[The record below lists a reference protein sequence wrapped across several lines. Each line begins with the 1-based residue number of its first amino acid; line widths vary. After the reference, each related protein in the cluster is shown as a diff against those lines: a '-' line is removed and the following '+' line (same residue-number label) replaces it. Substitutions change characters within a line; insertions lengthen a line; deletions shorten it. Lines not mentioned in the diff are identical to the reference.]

1 MELRHLRYF
10 VAVAEELHFGRAAK
24 RLYIAQPPLSQ
35 QIQQLEE
42 ELEVS
47 LFKRTNRRVELT
59 DAGQAFL
66 DEAYKILDHVE
77 QAKSLAQRTA
87 RGEVGKLAL
96 GFVSSAAFELL
107 PRLLSGYREL
117 HPQIHISLHEMEKDQ
132 QIAALF
138 ARQIQ
143 IGLLR
148 PTIASSE
155 LCSAIILRE
164 PLLLALP
171 SEHPL
176 VHKAQ
181 ISIHDLVN
189 ETFVL
194 QPRHWA
200 LGLYDRVM
208 SLCHSAGF
216 SPNVKQEAA
225 DTYLIIGLVAA
236 NMGISLVPAS
246 AQSLRSQGVVY
257 RQLEGDTT
265 QIEMAMVWRCDD
277 DSPAVKAFLELARQ
291 LASDGFIHQQAATR
305 CASLDC

>member
-35 QIQQLEE
+35 QIQQLEK
-42 ELEVS
+42 ELGVS
-47 LFKRTNRRVELT
+47 LFERTNRRVELT

-66 DEAYKILDHVE
+66 DEAYKILAHVE
-77 QAKSLAQRTA
+77 QAKLLAQRAA
-87 RGEVGKLAL
+87 RGELGKLAL
-96 GFVSSAAFELL
+96 GFVSSAAFDLL
-107 PRLLSGYREL
+107 PHLLSAYREQ
-117 HPQIHISLHEMEKDQ
+117 HPQIHVSLHEMEKDE

-138 ARQIQ
+138 ARQIHV
-143 IGLLR
+143 GLLR
-148 PTIASSE
+148 PTVDSSE
-155 LCSAIILRE
+155 LCSEIILRE

-171 SEHPL
+171 AQHPL
-176 VHKAQ
+176 VSKTQ
-181 ISIHDLVN
+181 ISIQDLAN

-194 QPRHWA
+194 QPRHWT
-200 LGLYDRVM
+200 LGLYDHVM
-208 SLCHSAGF
+208 NLCHSANF

-257 RQLEGDTT
+257 RPLEGDTT
-265 QIEMAMVWRCDD
+265 QIEMAMVWRRDD
-277 DSPAVKAFLELARQ
+277 HSPVVEAFLELARQ
-291 LASDGFIHQQAATR
+291 EMF
-305 CASLDC
+305 

>member
-35 QIQQLEE
+35 QIHQLEE

-66 DEAYKILDHVE
+66 DEAYKILAQVE
-77 QAKSLAQRTA
+77 QAKLLARRTA

-107 PRLLSGYREL
+107 PRLLYTYRKQY
-117 HPQIHISLHEMEKDQ
+117 PQIHVSLHEMEKDQ

-138 ARQIQ
+138 SRQIQ

-148 PTIASSE
+148 PAVNSSE
-155 LCSAIILRE
+155 LCSEIILRE

-171 SEHPL
+171 SQHPL
-176 VHKAQ
+176 VDKAQ
-181 ISIHDLVN
+181 ISIHDLIN

-208 SLCHSAGF
+208 SLCHSANF

-225 DTYLIIGLVAA
+225 DTYLMIGLVAA

-257 RQLEGDTT
+257 RRLEGDTT
-265 QIEMAMVWRCDD
+265 QIEMAMVWRREDN
-277 DSPAVKAFLELARQ
+277 SLAVEAFLELTRQ
-291 LASDGFIHQQAATR
+291 ELVHLQNI
-305 CASLDC
+305 C

>member
-35 QIQQLEE
+35 QIHQLEE
-42 ELEVS
+42 ELEVL

-59 DAGQAFL
+59 DAGQTFL
-66 DEAYKILDHVE
+66 SEAYKILAQVE
-77 QAKSLAQRTA
+77 QAKLLAQRTA

-107 PRLLSGYREL
+107 PHLLYAYREQY
-117 HPQIHISLHEMEKDQ
+117 PQIYVSLHEMEKDE

-143 IGLLR
+143 VGLLR
-148 PTIASSE
+148 PPINSFE
-155 LCSAIILRE
+155 LCSEIILQE

-171 SEHPL
+171 SQHQL
-176 VHKAQ
+176 VSKAQ

-194 QPRHWA
+194 QPRHWT
-200 LGLYDRVM
+200 LGLYDHVM
-208 SLCHSAGF
+208 SLCYSAGF

-225 DTYLIIGLVAA
+225 DTYLLIGLVAA

-246 AQSLRSQGVVY
+246 AQFVRSQGVVY
-257 RQLEGDTT
+257 RRLEGDTT
-265 QIEMAMVWRCDD
+265 QIEMVMVWRRDD
-277 DSPAVKAFLELARQ
+277 HSPVVEGFLELARQ
-291 LASDGFIHQQAATR
+291 EMS
-305 CASLDC
+305 

>member
-42 ELEVS
+42 ELGVS

-59 DAGQAFL
+59 DAGRAFL
-66 DEAYKILDHVE
+66 DEAYKILAHIE
-77 QAKSLAQRTA
+77 QAKLLAQRTA
-87 RGEVGKLAL
+87 RGEIGKLAL

-107 PRLLSGYREL
+107 PRLLSTYREQ
-117 HPQIHISLHEMEKDQ
+117 HSQIHVSLHEMEKDE

-143 IGLLR
+143 VGLLR
-148 PTIASSE
+148 PPVDSSE
-155 LCSAIILRE
+155 LCSEIILRE

-171 SEHPL
+171 AQHPL
-176 VHKAQ
+176 VSKAQ
-181 ISIHDLVN
+181 ISIQDLVN

-194 QPRHWA
+194 QPRHWT

-208 SLCHSAGF
+208 NLCHSANF

-246 AQSLRSQGVVY
+246 VQSLRSQEVVY
-257 RQLEGDTT
+257 RPLEGDTT
-265 QIEMAMVWRCDD
+265 QIEMAMVWRRDD
-277 DSPAVKAFLELARQ
+277 HSPAVEAFLELARHEMFR
-291 LASDGFIHQQAATR
+291 AR
-305 CASLDC
+305 K

>member
-1 MELRHLRYF
+1 MQKVSIAMELRHLRYF

-35 QIQQLEE
+35 QIQHLEE
-42 ELEVS
+42 ELEVL
-47 LFKRTNRRVELT
+47 LFTRSNRRVELT
-59 DAGQAFL
+59 DAGRAL
-66 DEAYKILDHVE
+66 LVEAYKILDQVE

-87 RGEVGKLAL
+87 RGELGKLAV

-107 PRLLSGYREL
+107 PRLLAAYREE
-117 HPQIHISLHEMEKDQ
+117 HPQISISLHEMEKDQ

-155 LCSAIILRE
+155 LCCEIILRE

-171 SEHPL
+171 LGHPL
-176 VHKAQ
+176 VSKAQ
-181 ISIHDLVN
+181 ITIQDLIN

-194 QPRHWA
+194 QPRHWT
-200 LGLYDRVM
+200 LGLYDHVM
-208 SLCHSAGF
+208 SLCHAAGF
-216 SPNVKQEAA
+216 SPVVKQEAA
-225 DTYLIIGLVAA
+225 DTYLMIGLVAA

-246 AQSLRSQGVVY
+246 AQSLRSQGIVY
-257 RQLEGDTT
+257 RCLEGDTT
-265 QIEMAMVWRCDD
+265 QIEMAIVWRRDNK
-277 DSPAVKAFLELARQ
+277 SLAVEAFLELAR
-291 LASDGFIHQQAATR
+291 R
-305 CASLDC
+305 E

>member
-1 MELRHLRYF
+1 MELRHVRYF

-24 RLYIAQPPLSQ
+24 RLYMAQPPLSQ
-35 QIQQLEE
+35 QIHQLEE
-42 ELEVS
+42 ELEVL
-47 LFKRTNRRVELT
+47 LFTRTNRHVALT

-66 DEAYKILDHVE
+66 GEAYKILAQVE
-77 QAKSLAQRTA
+77 QAKLLAQRTA
-87 RGEVGKLAL
+87 RGEVGKLAV

-107 PRLLSGYREL
+107 PRLLSTHRQQ
-117 HPQIHISLHEMEKDQ
+117 HPQIHVSLHEMEKDQ

-155 LCSAIILRE
+155 LCSEIILRE

-171 SEHPL
+171 SEHSL
-176 VHKAQ
+176 VSQAQ
-181 ISIHDLVN
+181 ITIYDLVN

-216 SPNVKQEAA
+216 SPHVKQEAA

-236 NMGISLVPAS
+236 NMGVSLVPAS
-246 AQSLRSQGVVY
+246 VQSLRSQGIVY
-257 RQLEGDTT
+257 RRLQGDTT
-265 QIEMAMVWRCDD
+265 MIEMAMVWRHDD
-277 DSPAVKAFLELARQ
+277 DSPVVKAFLDLARQ
-291 LASDGFIHQQAATR
+291 EGGQSQ
-305 CASLDC
+305 

>member
-42 ELEVS
+42 ELGVS

-59 DAGQAFL
+59 DAGRAFL
-66 DEAYKILDHVE
+66 DEAYQILAHVE
-77 QAKSLAQRTA
+77 QAKLLAQQTA
-87 RGEVGKLAL
+87 RGEIGKLAL
-96 GFVSSAAFELL
+96 GFVSSAAFDLL
-107 PRLLSGYREL
+107 PRLLSAYREKY
-117 HPQIHISLHEMEKDQ
+117 PQIHVSLHEMEKDE

-138 ARQIQ
+138 AREIQ
-143 IGLLR
+143 VGLLR
-148 PTIASSE
+148 PTVDSSE
-155 LCSAIILRE
+155 LCSEIILRE

-171 SEHPL
+171 AQHPL
-176 VHKAQ
+176 VSKAQ
-181 ISIHDLVN
+181 ISIQDLVN

-194 QPRHWA
+194 QPRHWT

-208 SLCHSAGF
+208 SLCYSAGF
-216 SPNVKQEAA
+216 SPHVKQEAT

-257 RQLEGDTT
+257 RQLEGYTT
-265 QIEMAMVWRCDD
+265 LIEMAVVWRRDD
-277 DSPAVKAFLELARQ
+277 HSPVVAGFLELARQ
-291 LASDGFIHQQAATR
+291 LANK
-305 CASLDC
+305 

>member
-35 QIQQLEE
+35 QIHQLEE
-42 ELEVS
+42 ELGVS

-66 DEAYKILDHVE
+66 DEAYKILAQVE
-77 QAKSLAQRTA
+77 QAKLLAQRTA

-96 GFVSSAAFELL
+96 GFISSAAFELL
-107 PRLLSGYREL
+107 PRLLYAYREQY
-117 HPQIHISLHEMEKDQ
+117 PQIHVSLHEMEKDE

-138 ARQIQ
+138 SRQIQ

-148 PTIASSE
+148 PAVDSSE
-155 LCSAIILRE
+155 LCSETILRE

-171 SEHPL
+171 SRHPL
-176 VHKAQ
+176 VSKAQ
-181 ISIHDLVN
+181 ISIHDLAN

-194 QPRHWA
+194 QPRHWV

-208 SLCHSAGF
+208 SLCYSAGF

-225 DTYLIIGLVAA
+225 DTYLLIGLVAA
-236 NMGISLVPAS
+236 NMGISFVPAS
-246 AQSLRSQGVVY
+246 ARSLRSQGVIY
-257 RQLEGDTT
+257 RDLQDSTI
-265 QIEMAMVWRCDD
+265 QIEMAVAWRRDD
-277 DSPAVKAFLELARQ
+277 NSPAVEAFLNL
-291 LASDGFIHQQAATR
+291 TR
-305 CASLDC
+305 EDR

>member
-42 ELEVS
+42 ELGVS

-66 DEAYKILDHVE
+66 DEAYKILAHVE
-77 QAKSLAQRTA
+77 QAKLLVQRTA
-87 RGEVGKLAL
+87 RGEIGKLAL

-107 PRLLSGYREL
+107 PRLLSAYREQ
-117 HPQIHISLHEMEKDQ
+117 HPQIHVSLHEMEKDE

-138 ARQIQ
+138 AKQIQ
-143 IGLLR
+143 VGLLR
-148 PTIASSE
+148 PTVDSAE
-155 LCSAIILRE
+155 LCSEIILQE

-171 SEHPL
+171 AQHPL
-176 VHKAQ
+176 VSKAQ
-181 ISIHDLVN
+181 ISIQDLAN

-194 QPRHWA
+194 QPRHWT
-200 LGLYDRVM
+200 LGLYDRIM

-246 AQSLRSQGVVY
+246 AQFLRSQGVVY
-257 RQLEGDTT
+257 CPLEGDIT
-265 QIEMAMVWRCDD
+265 QIEMAMVWRRDD
-277 DSPAVKAFLELARQ
+277 HSPVVEAFLELARQ
-291 LASDGFIHQQAATR
+291 EMFRARG
-305 CASLDC
+305 

>member
-10 VAVAEELHFGRAAK
+10 VTVAEELHFGRAAK

-35 QIQQLEE
+35 QIHQLEE
-42 ELEVS
+42 ELGVS

-66 DEAYKILDHVE
+66 DEAYKILAHVE
-77 QAKSLAQRTA
+77 QAKLLAQQTA
-87 RGEVGKLAL
+87 RGEIGKLAL

-107 PRLLSGYREL
+107 PRLLSAYRQQ
-117 HPQIHISLHEMEKDQ
+117 HPHIHVSLHEMEKDE

-143 IGLLR
+143 VGLLR
-148 PTIASSE
+148 PAIESSE
-155 LCSAIILRE
+155 LCSEIILRE

-171 SEHPL
+171 AQHPL
-176 VHKAQ
+176 VSKAQ
-181 ISIHDLVN
+181 ISIQDLVN

-194 QPRHWA
+194 QPRHWTF
-200 LGLYDRVM
+200 GLYDRVM
-208 SLCHSAGF
+208 SLCYSAGF

-246 AQSLRSQGVVY
+246 AQSLRSLGVVY

-265 QIEMAMVWRCDD
+265 QIEMAMVWRRDD
-277 DSPAVKAFLELARQ
+277 HSPVVEAFLELARQ
-291 LASDGFIHQQAATR
+291 LANDGLMHRQVATR

>member
-1 MELRHLRYF
+1 MELRYLRYF

-35 QIQQLEE
+35 QIHQLEV
-42 ELEVS
+42 ELGVS

-66 DEAYKILDHVE
+66 DEAYKILAHVE
-77 QAKSLAQRTA
+77 QAKLLVQRTA
-87 RGEVGKLAL
+87 RGELGKLAL

-107 PRLLSGYREL
+107 PRLLSIYREQ
-117 HPQIHISLHEMEKDQ
+117 HPQIHVSLHEMEKDE

-138 ARQIQ
+138 AKQIQ
-143 IGLLR
+143 VGLLR
-148 PTIASSE
+148 PTVDSSE
-155 LCSAIILRE
+155 LCSEIILRE

-171 SEHPL
+171 AQHPL
-176 VHKAQ
+176 VSKAQ
-181 ISIHDLVN
+181 ISIQDLAN

-194 QPRHWA
+194 QPRHWT
-200 LGLYDRVM
+200 LGLYDRIM

-257 RQLEGDTT
+257 RSLEGDIT
-265 QIEMAMVWRCDD
+265 QIEMAMVWRRDD
-277 DSPAVKAFLELARQ
+277 HSPVVEAFLELARQ
-291 LASDGFIHQQAATR
+291 EMVQVRG
-305 CASLDC
+305 

>member
-42 ELEVS
+42 ELGVS
-47 LFKRTNRRVELT
+47 LFKRTNRSVELT
-59 DAGQAFL
+59 NAGQAFL
-66 DEAYKILDHVE
+66 DEAYKILAHVE
-77 QAKSLAQRTA
+77 QAKLLALRTA
-87 RGEVGKLAL
+87 RGELGKLAL

-107 PRLLSGYREL
+107 PHLLSAYREQ
-117 HPQIHISLHEMEKDQ
+117 HPQIHVSLHEMEKDE

-143 IGLLR
+143 VGLLR
-148 PTIASSE
+148 PPVDSSE
-155 LCSAIILRE
+155 LYSEIILRE

-171 SEHPL
+171 AQHPL
-176 VHKAQ
+176 VSKAQ
-181 ISIHDLVN
+181 ISILDLAN

-194 QPRHWA
+194 QPRHWT
-200 LGLYDRVM
+200 LGLYDHVM
-208 SLCHSAGF
+208 NLCHLANF

-257 RQLEGDTT
+257 RPLEGDIT
-265 QIEMAMVWRCDD
+265 QIEMAMIWRRDD
-277 DSPAVKAFLELARQ
+277 HSPVVEAFLELARQ
-291 LASDGFIHQQAATR
+291 EMFRARG
-305 CASLDC
+305 

>member
-35 QIQQLEE
+35 QIHQLEE
-42 ELEVS
+42 ELGVL
-47 LFKRTNRRVELT
+47 LFKRTNRRIELT

-66 DEAYKILDHVE
+66 DEAYKILAHVE
-77 QAKSLAQRTA
+77 QAKLLAQRTA
-87 RGEVGKLAL
+87 RGEIGKLAL

-107 PRLLSGYREL
+107 PRLLSAYREQ
-117 HPQIHISLHEMEKDQ
+117 HPQIHVSLHEMEKDE

-138 ARQIQ
+138 AKQIQ
-143 IGLLR
+143 VGLLR
-148 PTIASSE
+148 PPVDSSE
-155 LCSAIILRE
+155 LCSEIILRE

-171 SEHPL
+171 ARHPL
-176 VHKAQ
+176 VSKAQ
-181 ISIHDLVN
+181 TSIQDLAN

-194 QPRHWA
+194 QPRHWT
-200 LGLYDRVM
+200 LGLYDRIM
-208 SLCHSAGF
+208 SLCYSAGF

-257 RQLEGDTT
+257 RPLEGDTT
-265 QIEMAMVWRCDD
+265 QIEMAMVWRRDD
-277 DSPAVKAFLELARQ
+277 HSPVVEAFLELARQ
-291 LASDGFIHQQAATR
+291 EMFRAKG
-305 CASLDC
+305 

>member
-42 ELEVS
+42 ELGVS

-66 DEAYKILDHVE
+66 DEAYKILAHVE
-77 QAKSLAQRTA
+77 QAKLLVQRTA
-87 RGEVGKLAL
+87 RGEIGKLAL

-107 PRLLSGYREL
+107 PRLLSAYREQ
-117 HPQIHISLHEMEKDQ
+117 HPQIHVSLHEMEKDE

-138 ARQIQ
+138 AKQIQ
-143 IGLLR
+143 VGLLR
-148 PTIASSE
+148 PTVDSAE
-155 LCSAIILRE
+155 LCSEIILQE

-171 SEHPL
+171 AQHPL
-176 VHKAQ
+176 VSKAQ
-181 ISIHDLVN
+181 ISIQDLAN

-194 QPRHWA
+194 QPRHWT
-200 LGLYDRVM
+200 LGLYDRIM

-246 AQSLRSQGVVY
+246 AQFLRSQGVVY
-257 RQLEGDTT
+257 RPLEGDIT
-265 QIEMAMVWRCDD
+265 QIEMAMVWRRDD
-277 DSPAVKAFLELARQ
+277 HSPVVEAFLELARQ
-291 LASDGFIHQQAATR
+291 EMFRARG
-305 CASLDC
+305 

>member
-42 ELEVS
+42 ELGVS
-47 LFKRTNRRVELT
+47 LLKRTNRRVELT
-59 DAGQAFL
+59 DAGRAFL
-66 DEAYKILDHVE
+66 DEAYKILAHIE
-77 QAKSLAQRTA
+77 QAKLLAQRTA
-87 RGEVGKLAL
+87 RGEIGKLAL

-107 PRLLSGYREL
+107 PRLLSTYREQ
-117 HPQIHISLHEMEKDQ
+117 HPKIHVSLHEMEKDE

-143 IGLLR
+143 VGLLR
-148 PTIASSE
+148 PPVDSSE
-155 LCSAIILRE
+155 LCSEIILRE

-171 SEHPL
+171 AQHPL
-176 VHKAQ
+176 VSKAQ
-181 ISIHDLVN
+181 ISIQDLAN

-194 QPRHWA
+194 QPRHWT
-200 LGLYDRVM
+200 LGLYDRIM
-208 SLCHSAGF
+208 NLCHSTGF
-216 SPNVKQEAA
+216 SPSVKQEAA

-246 AQSLRSQGVVY
+246 VQSLRSQGVVY
-257 RQLEGDTT
+257 RPLEGDTT
-265 QIEMAMVWRCDD
+265 QIEMAMVWRRDD
-277 DSPAVKAFLELARQ
+277 CSPAVEAFLQLARQ
-291 LASDGFIHQQAATR
+291 EMFRAR
-305 CASLDC
+305 E

>member
-24 RLYIAQPPLSQ
+24 RLYIAQPPLSL

-42 ELEVS
+42 ELGVS

-66 DEAYKILDHVE
+66 DEAYKILAHVE
-77 QAKSLAQRTA
+77 QAKLLAQRAA
-87 RGEVGKLAL
+87 RGEIGKLAL

-107 PRLLSGYREL
+107 PHLLSAYREQ
-117 HPQIHISLHEMEKDQ
+117 HPQIHVSLHEMEKDE

-143 IGLLR
+143 VGLLR
-148 PTIASSE
+148 PPVDSSE
-155 LCSAIILRE
+155 LYSEIILRE

-171 SEHPL
+171 AQHPL
-176 VHKAQ
+176 VSKAQ
-181 ISIHDLVN
+181 ISILDLAN

-194 QPRHWA
+194 QPRHWT
-200 LGLYDRVM
+200 LGLYDHVM
-208 SLCHSAGF
+208 NLCHLANF

-257 RQLEGDTT
+257 RPLEGDIT
-265 QIEMAMVWRCDD
+265 QIEMAMIWRRDD
-277 DSPAVKAFLELARQ
+277 HSPVVEAFLELARQ
-291 LASDGFIHQQAATR
+291 EMFRARG
-305 CASLDC
+305 